1 MPTYTTLNQLEQDQR
16 RRVAG
21 NLLRLRERLQAEIPG
36 RTVKDTLLL
45 ATWNIRNFGQQIS
58 NSLKRLPESYFYI
71 AEMLSAFDLVAVQ
84 EVDRDLTGMA
94 RLMEILG
101 PDWEYF
107 AADPSGGMIGN
118 RRLVFV
124 YDRRKVQFKNV
135 AGQIVLPDT
144 HLIQGKYQFAR
155 SPYLV
160 ALQSGWFEVTLC
172 AVHMY
177 YGGEDAENVARRVA
191 EIDTLSRLMARR
203 AKNENLNVVLMGDFN
218 IPAPDHAGMQALTQ
232 PGFLVPKE
240 LVTPSNTL
248 GTRFYSQIAFLVK
261 PNQLQ
266 LGKSKPPAGA
276 FEFFKTV
283 FQDEDYELYYQLVED
298 KTAWERHSSVEG
310 KQIYYQRMW
319 RTAQIS
325 DHLPLWIE
333 LQIDFSDEYLQGL
346 RDG

>member
-1 MPTYTTLNQLEQDQR
+1 MPYYTTLNQLEQDQR
-16 RRVAG
+16 QRVAG
-21 NLLRLRERLQAEIPG
+21 NLLRLRKSLQAEIPE

-45 ATWNIRNFGQQIS
+45 ATWNIRNFGQQVS
-58 NSLKRLPESYFYI
+58 DASKRLPESYFYI

-101 PDWEYF
+101 PDWEYS

-160 ALQSGWFEVTLC
+160 ALQSGWFEATLC

-177 YGGEDAENVARRVA
+177 YGGEDAGNVARRVA

-203 AKNENLNVVLMGDFN
+203 AISENLNVILMGDFN
-218 IPAPDHAGMQALTQ
+218 IPSPDHPGMQALTQ
-232 PGFLVPKE
+232 PGFVVPKE

-248 GTRFYSQIAFLVK
+248 GTRFYSQIAFMVR

-266 LGKSKPPAGA
+266 IGKSKPPAGA
-276 FEFFKTV
+276 FEFFKTI
-283 FQDEDYELYYQLVED
+283 FRDEETELYSQLVED
-298 KTAWERHSSVEG
+298 KTAWERQDSAER
-310 KQIYYQRMW
+310 KQWFYRHW
-319 RTAQIS
+319 RTLQIS

-333 LQIDFSDEYLQGL
+333 LQIDFSDEYLKGL